1 MNTGSQSTACVHAVA
16 VSTRKGIPKS
26 LKPRVVL
33 REAWGIEGDVHA
45 GAWHRQVSLLALESI
60 EKMRARGLPVRAG
73 AFAENITTEGITLTD
88 LVPGD
93 RLRIG
98 AVELEITQIGKECHT
113 LCAIA
118 IKAGDCVMPREGI
131 FARVLAGGEIV
142 PGAVIETLRSAAA
155 HGDATAQTTPAD
167 VAPVAAVLHA
177 AA

>member
-26 LKPRVVL
+26 LKPRVLL
-33 REAWGIEGDVHA
+33 RAEWGIEGDVHA

-131 FARVLAGGEIV
+131 FARVLAGGEIE
-142 PGAVIETLRSAAA
+142 PGAMIETIRNADQRSADQR
-155 HGDATAQTTPAD
+155 GTAPLHAEPAGT
-167 VAPVAAVLHA
+167 ALHA